1 VIADLFANDGRAW
14 PLRDGVVHVWRF
26 SLADSADEGA
36 LSDDERAIAARFVT
50 RELRDRYV
58 VAHAGVRALLAQY
71 VDPPLAFSPVGDLHG
86 SSPRRRGKPRVAG
99 IEHNLSHC
107 DDVALLAVAWDRALG
122 VDIERRDADIDQRA
136 VGRMVRAPDEAELD
150 FMRVWCRKE
159 AALKATGV
167 GLIDDLTSVSVAG
180 DCARVEGQDV
190 WLYDLDLGADHAGAL
205 AAARQFVKS
214 RISCVERS
222 AVIAT
227 SVVR

>member
-1 VIADLFANDGRAW
+1 VNADLFANDGRAW

-26 SLADSADEGA
+26 SLAGTANEEA
-36 LSDDERAIAARFVT
+36 LSDDERAIATRFVT

-58 VAHAGVRALLAQY
+58 VAHAGVRELLAQY
-71 VDPPLAFSPVGDLHG
+71 VDAPLVFSRGE
-86 SSPRRRGKPRVAG
+86 RGKPRVAG

-107 DDVALLAVAWDRALG
+107 DDLALLAVAWDRGLG
-122 VDIERRDADIDQRA
+122 VDIERRDADIDHRA
-136 VGRMVRAPDEAELD
+136 VGRLVRAPDEDELD

-167 GLIDDLTSVSVAG
+167 GLIDDLTSVSVVDDRVRVG
-180 DCARVEGQDV
+180 DEDV
-190 WLYDLDLGADHAGAL
+190 WVYDLDLGGEHAGAL
-205 AAARQFVKS
+205 ATTRQFVKS

>member
-1 VIADLFANDGRAW
+1 MIADLFANDGRAW
-14 PLRDGVVHVWRF
+14 PLRDGIVHVWRF
-26 SLADSADEGA
+26 ALAGDADAAA
-36 LSDDERAIAARFVT
+36 LSDEERAIAARFAT

-71 VDPPLAFSPVGDLHG
+71 VDTPLVFTRGA
-86 SSPRRRGKPRVAG
+86 RGKPRVDG

-107 DDVALLAVAWDRALG
+107 DDVALVAVAWDRALG
-122 VDIERRDADIDQRA
+122 VDVERRDADIDQRA
-136 VGRMVRAPDEAELD
+136 VGRMVRAPDEDEMD

-159 AALKATGV
+159 ACLKATGV
-167 GLIDDLTSVSVAG
+167 GLLDDLTSVSVAG
-180 DCARVEGQDV
+180 DRAQVEGETV
-190 WLYDLDLGADHAGAL
+190 WVVDLDLGGDHAAAL
-205 AAARQFVKS
+205 AASRQFVKS